1 VVAFER
7 KAITVPGKRI
17 TDLQVNKYKALRGE
31 HSQEAAAAKS
41 GISVA
46 SARRVEAMTVLP
58 SQRPPRH
65 WRTRADPLAGVWDTE
80 VVPMLEGAPSLMAVT
95 LLEELQRR
103 YPERFGDAVLRTL
116 QRRVGQWRAEHGD
129 EREIYFAQEHPPG
142 RLGLSDFT
150 VADELGISLGGLAF
164 PHRLYQFALAH
175 SGWRH
180 ARVVLGGESF
190 QSLAAG
196 LQEALWM
203 AGGVPEEHRTDSL
216 SAAFNNLA
224 EREELTERYQ
234 ALCEHYGLRPSRNN
248 TGVSHENGAIE
259 ARQGSLKKGLDQAL
273 LLRGSREFCD
283 LVAYEQFVA
292 ETVRRLNARCARGW
306 EAERACLK
314 PLPARRTAD
323 FEEVDARVSK
333 FGVFTAKG
341 VLYSVPSRLA
351 GHRLKV
357 RLHSIHLDAWLGGVK
372 VFQCERL
379 FASAAERHP
388 RRIDWRHMLPGLKR
402 KPGAFARW
410 VLRDA
415 MFPRSEYAQAWEFIN
430 TKLPERA
437 ACRLMVE
444 LLDLADRANV
454 VAELAGVLAA
464 GQARDELPDIEVLR
478 ERFAP
483 RSPTMPE
490 VHVQLPP
497 TSVYDELLEAA

>member
-1 VVAFER
+1 M
-7 KAITVPGKRI
+7 PGKRI
-17 TDLQVNKYKALRGE
+17 SDLQVSKYKELRGQ
-31 HSQEAAAAKS
+31 HSQEAAAAKT

-46 SARRVEAMTVLP
+46 SARRLESATTLP

-65 WRTRADPLAGVWDTE
+65 WRTRTDPLAEVWASE
-80 VVPMLEGAPSLMAVT
+80 VVPMLQGAPSLMAITV
-95 LLEELQRR
+95 LEELQRR
-103 YPERFGDAVLRTL
+103 HPERFADGVLRTL
-116 QRRVGQWRAEHGD
+116 QRRISQWRAEHGG
-129 EREIYFAQEHPPG
+129 EREVFFAQEHPPG

-150 VADELGISLGGLAF
+150 VADELDVSLGGIAF

-196 LQEALWM
+196 LQDALWM
-203 AGGVPEEHRTDSL
+203 AGGVPQEHRTDSL

-224 EREELTERYQ
+224 EREELTARYQ
-234 ALCEHYGLRPSRNN
+234 ELCRHYGLRPTRNN

-259 ARQGSLKKGLDQAL
+259 ARQGSLKRALEQSL
-273 LLRGSREFCD
+273 LLRGSREFDD
-283 LVAYEQFVA
+283 LSAYEQFVA
-292 ETVRRLNARCARGW
+292 ETVRRLNARCARAW
-306 EAERACLK
+306 EAERACLQ

-351 GHRLKV
+351 GQRLKV
-357 RLHSIHLDAWLGGVK
+357 RLHSTHLQAWLGGVK
-372 VFQCERL
+372 VFECERL
-379 FASAAERHP
+379 HASTAERHP
-388 RRIDWRHMLPGLKR
+388 KRIDWRHMLPSLR
-402 KPGAFARW
+402 AKPGAFARW

-415 MFPRSEYAQAWEFIN
+415 MFPRSEYAQAWEHISQA
-430 TKLPERA
+430 LPERA
-437 ACRLMVE
+437 ACRLMVD

-454 VAELAGVLAA
+454 VAELALELGRLLDKA
-464 GQARDELPDIEVLR
+464 ELPDIDMLK

-483 RSPTMPE
+483 RPAVMPQVVVVMPTAA
-490 VHVQLPP
+490 
-497 TSVYDELLEAA
+497 VYDELLEAA

>member
-1 VVAFER
+1 VIAFDRKVA
-7 KAITVPGKRI
+7 TVPGKRI
-17 TDLQVNKYKALRGE
+17 SDLQVNKYKALRGE
-31 HSQEAAAAKS
+31 HSQEAAAAKT

-46 SARRVEAMTVLP
+46 SARRVESAQSLP
-58 SQRPPRH
+58 SQRPARH
-65 WRTRADPLAGVWDTE
+65 WRTRADPLGEVWATE

-103 YPERFGDAVLRTL
+103 HPERFADSVLRTL
-116 QRRVGQWRAEHGD
+116 QRRVGQWRAEHGG

-150 VADELGISLGGLAF
+150 VADELDISLDGLAF

-180 ARVVLGGESF
+180 VRVVLGGESF

-196 LQEALWM
+196 LQDALWM
-203 AGGVPEEHRTDSL
+203 AGGVPQEHRTDSL

-224 EREELTERYQ
+224 EQEELTKRYK
-234 ALCEHYGLRPSRNN
+234 ALCQHYGVRPTRNN
-248 TGVSHENGAIE
+248 PGVSHENGAIE

-273 LLRGSREFCD
+273 LLRGSREFAD
-283 LVAYEQFVA
+283 LASYEQFVA
-292 ETVRRLNARCARGW
+292 ETVRRLNARCARAW
-306 EAERACLK
+306 EIERGCLK

-333 FGVFTAKG
+333 FSVFSAKS

-351 GHRLKV
+351 GQRLKV
-357 RLHSIHLDAWLGGVK
+357 RLHSTHLDAWLGGVK
-372 VFQCERL
+372 VFECERL
-379 FASAAERHP
+379 YANSTDRHP
-388 RRIDWRHMLPGLKR
+388 RQIDWRHMLPSLKR

-415 MFPRSEYAQAWEFIN
+415 MFPRSEYAQAWEHISAR
-430 TKLPERA
+430 LPERA
-437 ACRLMVE
+437 ACRLMVD
-444 LLDLADRANV
+444 LLDLADRAGA
-454 VAELAGVLAA
+454 VAELAGLLAA
-464 GQARDELPDIEVLR
+464 LLARDELPDIDVLR
-478 ERFAP
+478 EQFAP
-483 RSPTMPE
+483 RQPSMPE
-490 VHVQLPP
+490 VRVVLPS